1 MSEESERVQRRG
13 PREEEEEEKKRGSDL
28 RSLSIYIYIY
38 IEDTLDTCC
47 FFISTASSAELQVL
61 VPENTYTILRR

>member
-1 MSEESERVQRRG
+1 MKECNDEDLEKKKKKK
-13 PREEEEEEKKRGSDL
+13 KKRGSDL
-28 RSLSIYIYIY
+28 RSLSLYIYIY